1 MAIMRVTFT
10 GTYLGQRCQNVLHF
24 LNPDGALTDVEIREE
39 LLGNFVIPLR
49 SLQNNQA
56 TWTVMQVQRVDGT
69 PTVPSVFA
77 LSGHVGSL
85 SGDGA
90 PSFLA
95 ALVRIV
101 TGVSGRH
108 GHGRFY
114 IWGVHGAS
122 VANGVFQSGALSAYG
137 TTMATMT
144 NRFKLGGGTGPI
156 QMGVAPRSTPTDFI
170 GMSSLV
176 VPSIFGVQRRRN
188 IGVGA

>member
-1 MAIMRVTFT
+1 MAIMRVTLS
-10 GTYLGQRCQNVLHF
+10 GTYLGQLCQNVIHF
-24 LNPDGALTDVEIREE
+24 SNPDRALNDAAVREE
-39 LLGNFVIPLR
+39 VLGSLVIPIR

-56 TWTVMQVQRVDGT
+56 TWTVMTVQKVDGPADT
-69 PTVPSVFA
+69 PSVFA

-85 SGDGA
+85 SGGGA

-95 ALVRIV
+95 AVVRIK
-101 TGVSGRH
+101 TATAGRH

-122 VANGVFQSGALSAYG
+122 VANGVFEGGAFSAYG

-144 NRFKLGGGTGPI
+144 NRFKTGGTGPLI
-156 QMGVAPRSTPTDFI
+156 MGVAPRSSPTSFLA
-170 GMSSLV
+170 MTALV

-188 IGVGA
+188 IGVGT